1 MRYASITDRLAD
13 LGSDKWAVHF
23 AGRAR
28 AEKGEDIIELSIGAP
43 DVPLDPGLIAACTRA
58 LEAGRTGYADGRGD
72 AALRAAIARHYAARS
87 GRAVTGDNVLC
98 LPGTQTAL
106 FATMTGLVEAGDEV
120 LVGDPLYA
128 AYDGIIRSTG
138 ADKVSVRLKPE
149 HGFRMQPADLEAAI
163 TPRSRVLLLNSPHNP
178 TGAVLAADDIAAIG
192 EICIRHDL
200 WIISD
205 EVYEHFVFDGA
216 FASPFDNPALAG
228 RTVVVSS
235 ISKSHAAPGFRSGW
249 AVGPAEFCKRLLP
262 VSETMLFGSQP
273 FIADMTTWAL
283 THDIDTAR
291 QQREACA
298 RRVRIVCDVIGNEP
312 MVRPQPPAAGMHV
325 MLDISATGLTA
336 EEFAW
341 ELLDNENVCTMP
353 GTSFG
358 EAGEGFIR
366 VSLTSPDERI
376 AEASLRIAR
385 FARSAARKRREQA

>member
-1 MRYASITDRLAD
+1 MRYAPITERLAN

-28 AEKGEDIIELSIGAP
+28 AAQGEEIIELSIGAP
-43 DVPLDPGLIAACTRA
+43 DVPIDPGLIAACTQA
-58 LEAGRTGYADGRGD
+58 LEAGRTGYADGRGE
-72 AALRAAIARHYAARS
+72 AGLRTAIARHYANRS
-87 GRAVTGDNVLC
+87 GRAITADNVLC

-106 FATMTGLVEAGDEV
+106 FTTMTGLATAGDEV

-138 ADKVSVRLKPE
+138 ADKVSVPLKAA
-149 HGFRMQPADLEAAI
+149 HGFRMQPEDLAAAI

-178 TGAVLAADDIAAIG
+178 TGAVLSAGDIAALG

-205 EVYEHFVFDGA
+205 EVYEHFLFDGT
-216 FASPFDNPALAG
+216 FASPFDNPALAE

-235 ISKSHAAPGFRSGW
+235 ISKSHSAPGFRSGW
-249 AVGPAEFCKRLLP
+249 VVGPKEFCARLQP

-273 FIADMTTWAL
+273 FIADMTAWAL
-283 THDIDTAR
+283 THDSDTAR
-291 QQREACA
+291 RQREACA

-312 MVRPQPPAAGMHV
+312 AVRPLPPAAGMHIL
-325 MLDISATGLTA
+325 LDISATGLSA
-336 EEFAW
+336 EAFAW
-341 ELLDNENVCTMP
+341 GLLDDEKVCTMP

-358 EAGEGFIR
+358 AAGEGFIR
-366 VSLTSPDERI
+366 VSLTSPDDLI
-376 AEASLRIAR
+376 AEASRRIAR
-385 FARSAARKRREQA
+385 FARSIASSGRGT

>member
-13 LGSDKWAVHF
+13 LGSGKWAVHF
-23 AGRAR
+23 AGRER
-28 AEKGEDIIELSIGAP
+28 AEKGADIIELSIGAP

-58 LEAGRTGYADGRGD
+58 MESGRTGYADGRGD
-72 AALRAAIARHYAARS
+72 AALRAAIARNYAKRS
-87 GRAVTGDNVLC
+87 GRAVTGANVLC

-106 FATMTGLVEAGDEV
+106 FTTMTGLVEAGDEV
-120 LVGDPLYA
+120 IVGDPLYA

-138 ADKVSVRLKPE
+138 AEKVSVRLKAE

-178 TGAVLAADDIAAIG
+178 TGAVLSADDIAAIG
-192 EICIRHDL
+192 EICIRHNL

-205 EVYEHFVFDGA
+205 EVYEHFIFDGD
-216 FASPFDNPALAG
+216 FASPFDNPALAE

-249 AVGPAEFCKRLLP
+249 AVGPEEFCNRLLP

-298 RRVRIVCDVIGNEP
+298 RRVRVVCDVIGNEP
-312 MVRPQPPAAGMHV
+312 AVRPQPPAAGMHIL
-325 MLDISATGLTA
+325 LDISATGLSA

-341 ELLDNENVCTMP
+341 GLLDHENVCAMP

-366 VSLTSPDERI
+366 VSLTSPDEQI
-376 AEASLRIAR
+376 AEASRRIAR
-385 FARSAARKRREQA
+385 FARSAAQGRRDEA